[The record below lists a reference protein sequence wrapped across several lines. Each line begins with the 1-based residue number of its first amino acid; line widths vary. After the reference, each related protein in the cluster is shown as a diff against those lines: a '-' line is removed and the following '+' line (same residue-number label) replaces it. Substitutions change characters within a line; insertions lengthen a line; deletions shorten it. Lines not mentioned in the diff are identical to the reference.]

1 MDRVLCIV
9 LCLIVIAVAIFVLAY
24 CGEPTVE
31 AVAEPTTEET
41 TQETTEPTE
50 TEVPSTVATEPPIE
64 LYDVP
69 LDDDLQLHIIE
80 TAEEYGIDPAI
91 IFSMAYHESTYRTD
105 VVNKYGCYGLLQI
118 KKSCHRGRMKRLG
131 CDDLLD
137 PYQNVTVAVDYLAEQ
152 INRYGGNIAKGL
164 TAYNKGH
171 YAGKITY
178 YAKSIL
184 AKAEKLNNERSQ

>member
-1 MDRVLCIV
+1 MV
-9 LCLIVIAVAIFVLAY
+9 Y
-24 CGEPTVE
+24 CAQSPVE
-31 AVAEPTTEET
+31 AVVDPTTVETTEET
-41 TQETTEPTE
+41 TQVVTEPTE
-50 TEVPSTVATEPPIE
+50 TEVPTTVVTEPPVE
-64 LYDVP
+64 LFDVP
-69 LDDDLQLHIIE
+69 LDEELQLHIIS

-131 CDDLLD
+131 CDDLLN
-137 PYQNVTVAVDYLAEQ
+137 PYQNVMVGVDYLSEQ